1 MGFLQMP
8 IAYPFACQKA
18 RIVFFAS
25 MLLLAACGQK
35 PKQQTGEMKVPVS
48 VVTVQPERTV
58 ILTELPGRVEAIKDA
73 QILARVT
80 GIVNKVNFT
89 QGSNVK
95 QGQLL
100 FTIDPAPYRAA
111 RDQAAA
117 QLQQA
122 QANMRSANLLAQ
134 RYSKLIKENAVSR
147 QDYDNATAAAGQAAA
162 AVAAARAA
170 LESADINL
178 GYTKVVSPID
188 GRTGKSLVTEGALV
202 SATAATQLATVQQ
215 IDHVYVDFTRSTTEL
230 AALRRALADGG
241 LQQADPNTAKAE
253 VVLDD
258 GSQFKQPGKL
268 LFSGITV
275 DPTTGQV
282 NLRAEFPNPD
292 KILLPGMYVR
302 VRIEQGVDQKALLVP
317 QQALQRTADG
327 LSSLYVVKDGKA
339 ALVAVQVGPQ
349 VHGKSVID
357 RGLNAGDVVVVE
369 GFQKIRPGASVQA
382 IPWKGDQPVAAA
394 KTPSPKPAAKG

>member
-1 MGFLQMP
+1 MQ
-8 IAYPFACQKA
+8 IAYPFACRKA
-18 RIVFFAS
+18 RIAFFVS
-25 MLLLAACGQK
+25 VLLLTACSQK
-35 PKQQTGEMKVPVS
+35 PNQQAGEMKVPVS
-48 VVTVQPERTV
+48 VVTVEPARTS

-73 QILARVT
+73 QILARVS
-80 GIVNKVNFT
+80 GIVTKVDFT
-89 QGSNVK
+89 QGSDVK

-147 QDYDNATAAAGQAAA
+147 QDYDNAQAAAGQAVA

-202 SATAATQLATVQQ
+202 SATAATPLATVQQ
-215 IDHVYVDFTRSTTEL
+215 IDRVYVDFTRSTTEL
-230 AALRRALADGG
+230 AALRRALADGD

-253 VVLDD
+253 VILDD
-258 GSQFKQPGKL
+258 GSQFKQSGKL

-292 KILLPGMYVR
+292 QILLPGMYVR

-327 LSSLYVVKDGKA
+327 LSSLYVVKDGKV
-339 ALVAVQVGPQ
+339 ALVAVQVGPL
-349 VHGKSVID
+349 VGGKSVID
-357 RGLNAGDVVVVE
+357 RGLKAGDVVVVE

-382 IPWKGDQPVAAA
+382 APWKGGQPVAAA

>member
-1 MGFLQMP
+1 MP
-8 IAYPFACQKA
+8 TAYSFACQKA

-25 MLLLAACGQK
+25 VLLLTACGQK
-35 PKQQTGEMKVPVS
+35 PTPQMGGMKVPVS
-48 VVTVQPERTV
+48 VVTVEPTRTA
-58 ILTELPGRVEAIKDA
+58 ILAELPGRVEAIKDA
-73 QILARVT
+73 QIVARVT
-80 GIVNKVNFT
+80 GIVTKVNFA
-89 QGSNVK
+89 QGSDVK

-100 FTIDPAPYRAA
+100 FTIDSAPYRAT

-122 QANMRSANLLAQ
+122 QANVRSANLLAQ

-147 QDYDNATAAAGQAAA
+147 QDYDNARATAGQAVA

-178 GYTKVVSPID
+178 SYTKVVSPID

-202 SATAATQLATVQQ
+202 SASAGTQLATVQQ
-215 IDHVYVDFTRSTTEL
+215 IDRVYVDFTRSTTEL
-230 AALRRALADGG
+230 AALRRALADGD
-241 LQQADPNTAKAE
+241 LQQTGTNAAKAE

-258 GSQFKQPGKL
+258 GSLFKQPGKV

-282 NLRAEFPNPD
+282 NLRAVFPNPD
-292 KILLPGMYVR
+292 QILLPGMYVR
-302 VRIEQGVDQKALLVP
+302 VQIEQGVDQKALLVP

-327 LSSLYVVKDGKA
+327 LTSLYVVKDGKV
-339 ALVAVQVGPQ
+339 ALTAVQVGPL
-349 VHGKSVID
+349 VNGKSVIE
-357 RGLNAGDVVVVE
+357 RGLKAGDVVVVE

-382 IPWKGDQPVAAA
+382 MPWKGGEPATAA
-394 KTPSPKPAAKG
+394 KTPSPKPVTKG